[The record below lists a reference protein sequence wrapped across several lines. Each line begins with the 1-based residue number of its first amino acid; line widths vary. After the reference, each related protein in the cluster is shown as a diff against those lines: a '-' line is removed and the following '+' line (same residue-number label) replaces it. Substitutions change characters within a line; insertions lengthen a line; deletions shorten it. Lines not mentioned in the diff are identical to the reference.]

1 LSAAA
6 PPPGETIDR
15 LGVIGAG
22 QMGRGIAQLAASRGM
37 EVLLADASRE
47 LADRGKAVVAAQLA
61 KLVAKGKLPAA
72 ESAAILARIRPSDLY
87 RDLETVDFVIE
98 AASES
103 FETKREVFRALDRD
117 CRPGVVLA
125 TNTSSISIT
134 AIAGTVTR
142 PGRVIGM
149 HFMNP
154 PPVMALV
161 EIICGLTTADQTYAV
176 TRALAERLGKTTVVS
191 RDIPG
196 FIVNRILMP
205 MLNEACLVL
214 YEGIG
219 TVEDIDVAIGL
230 GLKHPMGPLTLMD
243 LIGLDTTL
251 SILELLHRELGD
263 PKYRPCPLLRQ
274 YVAAGWLGRK
284 SGRGFYLYPAEA
296 AATPAIPPSGGAAAS
311 SAPSAPSGGARPAP
325 GTKS

>member
-1 LSAAA
+1 LTTV
-6 PPPGETIDR
+6 ER

-22 QMGRGIAQLAASRGM
+22 QMGRGIAQLAASHGLT
-37 EVLLADASRE
+37 VVLADQGRD

-61 KLVAKGKLPAA
+61 ALVEKGKITPAA
-72 ESAAILARIRPSDLY
+72 REGILDRIRPADLY
-87 RDLETVDFVIE
+87 GDLQSVDFVVE
-98 AASES
+98 AATET
-103 FETKREVFRALDRD
+103 FEVKREIFRALDRD
-117 CRPGVVLA
+117 CRPGVILA

-134 AIAGTVTR
+134 AIAGCVMR

-154 PPVMALV
+154 PPLMKLV
-161 EIICGLTTADQTYAV
+161 EITRGLPTADDTYQT
-176 TRALAERLGKTTVVS
+176 TRQLAEHLGKTTVVS
-191 RDIPG
+191 RDVPG

-205 MLNEACLVL
+205 MLNEACFAL

-219 TVEDIDVAIGL
+219 TVEDIDVAVTL
-230 GLKHPMGPLTLMD
+230 GLNHPMGPLSLMD

-251 SILELLHRELGD
+251 SILEVLHSQLGD

-284 SGRGFYLYPAEA
+284 AGRGFRSYPGLV
-296 AATPAIPPSGGAAAS
+296 PPG
-311 SAPSAPSGGARPAP
+311 GGARP
-325 GTKS
+325 